1 MTKLRY
7 RPATQEERDAEP
19 LPPDPNEIE
28 ASSNRSVEA
37 ALTATRIPAGWG
49 PAPDPEPT
57 PSCENAS
64 LIR

>member
-7 RPATQEERDAEP
+7 RPATQEEVDAEQ
-19 LPPDPNEIE
+19 LPPDPQATE
-28 ASSNRSVEA
+28 ASWDRSVEA

-57 PSCENAS
+57 
-64 LIR
+64 RMG